1 MAQVIALS
9 GMNKPAHV
17 DGKHRKCTPVV
28 VESLVLGRSVKVCQE
43 DLLAIEQAGELGPGN
58 AKVKR
63 IRRKYVRKS
72 VAPCQ
77 RAEWFQ
83 GPKGRRCKCVSG
95 NKAFV
100 KNAQCN

>member
-9 GMNKPAHV
+9 GTNKPASIP
-17 DGKHRKCTPVV
+17 GKHRKCTVV
-28 VESLVLGRSVKVCQE
+28 SVDSTVLGRAVKVCQE
-43 DLLAIEQAGELGPGN
+43 DLLAIEQAGELGPGSP
-58 AKVKR
+58 KVKR

-83 GPKGRRCKCVSG
+83 GPKGRRCKCVLG

-100 KNAQCN
+100 SNAHCK